1 MKKRGQ
7 VSLNHA
13 RIWYFDVM
21 PRPPRADEAN
31 GLYHALNRGNL
42 RSTIFHK
49 EGDYAAFEQILSEGL
64 RRYSIKLFA
73 YQLMPNHYHLVLRP
87 EMDGEMSRFMK
98 WVGGTHTMRYHAHYH
113 TAGQGHV
120 YQQRYKS
127 FPIQAAL

>member
-64 RRYSIKLFA
+64 RRYCIKLF
-73 YQLMPNHYHLVLRP
+73 
-87 EMDGEMSRFMK
+87 
-98 WVGGTHTMRYHAHYH
+98 
-113 TAGQGHV
+113 
-120 YQQRYKS
+120 
-127 FPIQAAL
+127 